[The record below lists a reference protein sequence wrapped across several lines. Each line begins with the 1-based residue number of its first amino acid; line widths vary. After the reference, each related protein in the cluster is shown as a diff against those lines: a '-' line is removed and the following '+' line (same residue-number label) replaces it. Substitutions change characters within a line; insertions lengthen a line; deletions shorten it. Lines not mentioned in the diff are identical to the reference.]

1 MSITKHEVIAVPSAE
16 IDVAC
21 TKCAGRTAHVP
32 LVQVHVHGSEGDS
45 NHSIDWSDH
54 HQIVKCLGCRT
65 LSYRIVSS
73 NSEDYYQDENGD
85 CAYSESEKL
94 YPPRVEGVKGL
105 GDEKI
110 YLPLKVKQIYEETQT
125 ALSVQAPVLAAIGLR
140 ALLETVCK
148 EKEAEGGDLFKR
160 IDSLV
165 DKRILTPAGAKILHK
180 IRTLGNAAAHEV
192 KPHTEGQLA
201 LAMDIVEH
209 LLKDVYILPKQAE
222 MEFEGDA

>member
-1 MSITKHEVIAVPSAE
+1 MGITLKHEVVATPGEE

-21 TKCAGRTAHVP
+21 SKCACKTAHVP
-32 LVQVHVHGSEGDS
+32 LVQVGVRGSEGDPS
-45 NHSIDWSDH
+45 FSFEWHED
-54 HQIVKCLGCRT
+54 HQIIKCLGCRT

-73 NSEDYYQDENGD
+73 DSEDYCDDESGNRIHF
-85 CAYSESEKL
+85 ESEKL
-94 YPPRVEGVKGL
+94 FPPRIEGVKGL
-105 GDEKI
+105 GDETV
-110 YLPLKVKQIYEETQT
+110 YLPLKIKQIYAETQT

-148 EKEAEGGDLFKR
+148 EKEAEGTDLFRK

-165 DKRILTPAGAKILHK
+165 DKRVLTPAGATILHK

-192 KPHTEGQLA
+192 KPHTGEQLA

-209 LLKDVYILPKQAE
+209 VLKDVLHSSEAS
-222 MEFEGDA
+222 GGGV